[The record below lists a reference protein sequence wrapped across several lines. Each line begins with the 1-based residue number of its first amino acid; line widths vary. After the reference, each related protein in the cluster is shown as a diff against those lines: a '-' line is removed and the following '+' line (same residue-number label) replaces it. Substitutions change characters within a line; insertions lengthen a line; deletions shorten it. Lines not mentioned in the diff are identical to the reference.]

1 MLTLHLIHAYAINR
15 KFSISIV
22 EIEKMA
28 NALLGSESNQYLM
41 DWTAKQGRILTD
53 SGNALQY
60 YSQQNGYTYTKE
72 ELPHYYL
79 EQGVTHLIFRKWAIE
94 DSNRRRTTYS
104 PIIGVWDRPLFAGKW
119 EHTTNNDEIVYNI
132 QTGTLFVDLRIPKC
146 KPIKEWEKLKGRQ
159 TTDNSRKVLEMMSDE
174 ELRLYAR
181 QHVFG
186 GYSMLT
192 STEDNNMRR
201 LPLCT
206 RHHCIDWNY
215 IPGKPRPRP
224 NKWYIE
230 VCNNNPNVWKELS
243 YATDEHGQSYYY
255 ERWERIDGDDLPLR
269 LAMRKKKSDDK
280 SIVPEASTPINT
292 QDDSDGILVAV
303 GVSGEMECIAINMPM
318 LTSYAHTHL

>member
-1 MLTLHLIHAYAINR
+1 MRTLHLIHAYAINR

-22 EIEKMA
+22 EIEKMV

-79 EQGVTHLIFRKWAIE
+79 EQGVTHSIFRKRAIE

-146 KPIKEWEKLKGRQ
+146 KPIKKWEKIKGRQ

-181 QHVFG
+181 QHIFG

-192 STEDNNMRR
+192 STEDNNTRR

-230 VCNNNPNVWKELS
+230 VYNNSPNVWKELS

-255 ERWERIDGDDLPLR
+255 ERWERINGDESGKGLR
-269 LAMRKKKSDDK
+269 LAMRKKESD
-280 SIVPEASTPINT
+280 SF
-292 QDDSDGILVAV
+292 DSDGILVAV
-303 GVSGEMECIAINMPM
+303 GVSDELEYVSCIICPAHVICTHTFRI
-318 LTSYAHTHL
+318 TSTTS

>member
-1 MLTLHLIHAYAINR
+1 MVH
-15 KFSISIV
+15 
-22 EIEKMA
+22 
-28 NALLGSESNQYLM
+28 ALLGSDSNQYLVG
-41 DWTAKQGRILTD
+41 WTAKQGRILTD

-60 YSQQNGYTYTKE
+60 YSKQNGYTYTKE

-79 EQGVTHLIFRKWAIE
+79 EQGVTHSIFRKWAIE
-94 DSNRRRTTYS
+94 DINKRRATSTLQLLSSS
-104 PIIGVWDRPLFAGKW
+104 PIVGVWDKPLFAGKW
-119 EHTTNNDEIVYNI
+119 EHTTNNDEQVYNI

-146 KPIKEWEKLKGRQ
+146 KPIKKWERLKGRQ
-159 TTDNSRKVLEMMSDE
+159 TTNNSREVLEMMSNE

-192 STEDNNMRR
+192 TEDNNTRR

-230 VCNNNPNVWKELS
+230 VCNNNPIVWKELS

-255 ERWERIDGDDLPLR
+255 ERWERIDGDESGKGLR
-269 LAMRKKKSDDK
+269 LAMRKKEIDDK
-280 SIVPEASTPINT
+280 
-292 QDDSDGILVAV
+292 DDSDGILVAV
-303 GVSGEMECIAINMPM
+303 GVSDELE
-318 LTSYAHTHL
+318 